1 MALTQDDVVQAAVRL
16 LDDVGLEGL
25 TLRRLAAELGVCA
38 PTLYWH
44 VKDKRTLLDLVA
56 EAIVA
61 KHRTAV
67 RPARGQPWWEWLS
80 ESAWGQYRALVSHR
94 DGALVLAGNRP
105 TEASLPAIEQ
115 VVGSLVDV
123 GFPPGEALV
132 SILTVGNFV
141 IGSAVEYQAEV
152 ARATAT
158 NRDAALAIRIR
169 DADDLPNLHAAAS
182 THRPGTDPDA
192 VFRHG
197 LGLILA
203 GLRARH
209 QELTAVPAGHS
220 R

>member
-1 MALTQDDVVQAAVRL
+1 MALTQDDVVQTAVRL

-67 RPARGQPWWEWLS
+67 RPAQGQPWWEWMS
-80 ESAWGQYRALVSHR
+80 DSAWAQYRTVVDHR
-94 DGALVLAGNRP
+94 DAALVLAGNRP
-105 TEASLPAIEQ
+105 TEAALPVIEQ
-115 VVGSLVDV
+115 VIGSLVEV
-123 GFPPGEALV
+123 GFPPGEALL
-132 SILTVGNFV
+132 SILAIGNFI
-141 IGSAVEYQAEV
+141 IGSAVEHQAE
-152 ARATAT
+152 ATRAAVSD
-158 NRDAALAIRIR
+158 RDAALAIRIGE
-169 DADDLPNLHAAAS
+169 DDDLPNLRGAVSARRSGA
-182 THRPGTDPDA
+182 DPEA

-197 LGLILA
+197 LDLIIT

-209 QELTAVPAGHS
+209 QEFADIPAGHS
-220 R
+220 G

>member
-67 RPARGQPWWEWLS
+67 RPAPGQPWWEWLN
-80 ESAWGQYRALVSHR
+80 ESAWAHYHALVSHR

-105 TEASLPAIEQ
+105 TEASLPAVEQ
-115 VVGSLVDV
+115 VLGSLIDV
-123 GFPPGEALV
+123 GFPPAEALV
-132 SILTVGNFV
+132 SLLTIGNFV
-141 IGSAVEYQAEV
+141 MGSAVEYQAEI

-158 NRDAALAIRIR
+158 DRDAALAIRVR
-169 DADDLPNLHAAAS
+169 EAEDLPNLHAAAS
-182 THRPGTDPDA
+182 THQPGADPDA

-197 LGLILA
+197 LDLILT

-209 QELTAVPAGHS
+209 HELTSVPAGHS
-220 R
+220 

>member
-1 MALTQDDVVQAAVRL
+1 MALTQGDVVQAAVRL

-61 KHRTAV
+61 KHRAAV
-67 RPARGQPWWEWLS
+67 RPKLGQPWWEWLRD
-80 ESAWGQYRALVSHR
+80 SAWAQYRALVSHR

-105 TEASLPAIEQ
+105 TEASLPAAEQ
-115 VVGSLVDV
+115 VIGSLVDI
-123 GFPPGEALV
+123 GFPPAEALV
-132 SILTVGNFV
+132 SILTIGNFV
-141 IGSAVEYQAEV
+141 IGSAVEHQAES
-152 ARATAT
+152 ARAAVTGCDT
-158 NRDAALAIRIR
+158 ALAIRIR
-169 DADDLPNLHAAAS
+169 EAGDLPNLHAAAE
-182 THRPGTDPDA
+182 PGADPDA

-209 QELTAVPAGHS
+209 EELTGVPAGRS
-220 R
+220 G